1 MNKTILLKT
10 TAISVLFASMPYS
23 ALASNAISKQMDDAF
38 GSLSN
43 TTSAKS
49 YETAQRGVFSGGQI
63 FIRNQTKRVTP
74 VTVTAPSFS
83 AGCGGIDI
91 YGGSFSFINADQMIE
106 TFQAIGSNALGY
118 GIKLAVQAGCPT
130 CEQVMT
136 SLEKTAQAINSMN
149 IDSCQAAQG
158 IVDATASFA
167 TTSQADAESKTSLT
181 NSGFTD
187 DFNKAWSWASEES
200 SSPTEALKTKNPTKY
215 AKEITGNLTWRSLQ
229 SSDAKTV
236 FGGNDQFLELVMTM
250 VGSVIV
256 KNPDSSDKEA
266 DPKLI
271 KLNGYGLTLA
281 ELIEGGDYNIYA
293 CDSKGVDECLN
304 PPLVPSQTISDV
316 GLKSRISDSLIE
328 VFNNFQADVAW
339 SQTAKDALSFKTL
352 AGSACLDK
360 IYAAAYSNAQTN
372 VAQQIADLCA
382 GRMAL
387 EASYYQVESY
397 IRTTRSALANAGSS
411 DSQQSAKQEANKIL
425 EESAEKYRQEFE
437 ALNNTYPAGSIYLTL
452 NSIKFRTTKGDTLL
466 GGE

>member
-1 MNKTILLKT
+1 M
-10 TAISVLFASMPYS
+10 
-23 ALASNAISKQMDDAF
+23 
-38 GSLSN
+38 
-43 TTSAKS
+43 
-49 YETAQRGVFSGGQI
+49 TAQITITR
-63 FIRNQTKRVTP
+63 FI
-74 VTVTAPSFS
+74 
-83 AGCGGIDI
+83 
-91 YGGSFSFINADQMIE
+91 
-106 TFQAIGSNALGY
+106 
-118 GIKLAVQAGCPT
+118 
-130 CEQVMT
+130 
-136 SLEKTAQAINSMN
+136 
-149 IDSCQAAQG
+149 
-158 IVDATASFA
+158 
-167 TTSQADAESKTSLT
+167 
-181 NSGFTD
+181 
-187 DFNKAWSWASEES
+187 
-200 SSPTEALKTKNPTKY
+200 
-215 AKEITGNLTWRSLQ
+215 
-229 SSDAKTV
+229 
-236 FGGNDQFLELVMTM
+236 QFLELVMTM